1 MYQFILTAA
10 LGIMLSS
17 CGNAQNTGNGS
28 ASIHN
33 LPPVAFQSTMDTTQ
47 NALLVDV
54 RTPEEFESGHLK
66 RAVNIDFRSDDFK
79 SQIQKLDKN
88 TPIFV
93 YCHSGNRSGQA
104 TAMMQ
109 EMGFTNVSNLTGGIS
124 GWEADGRPVTT
135 GK

>member
-1 MYQFILTAA
+1 
-10 LGIMLSS
+10 
-17 CGNAQNTGNGS
+17 
-28 ASIHN
+28 
-33 LPPVAFQSTMDTTQ
+33 MDTTQ